1 MAKVTKVMLVGL
13 SLLALLLAYSI
24 GENNGRNAE
33 KGLVAS
39 AYQSALSKQVTAV
52 CGDTFGSPTQIESV
66 FGVPVSL
73 DVATSNV
80 SGQVV
85 CAYNAQRHV
94 LVLIAVD
101 TKPSSLIGK
110 NHVTSEN
117 EVTYHGTHGQ
127 VWVLA
132 ASTNPALAMT
142 RKYDA
147 YLFTVATKL

>member
-1 MAKVTKVMLVGL
+1 MIAGL

-33 KGLVAS
+33 RSLVAN
-39 AYQSALSKQVTAV
+39 AYQSAVSQQVTAV
-52 CGDTFGSPTQIESV
+52 CGRTFGTPAQIASV
-66 FGVPVSL
+66 FGVSVSL

-80 SGQVV
+80 SGQAI
-85 CAYNAQRHV
+85 CAYSTGHHN

-101 TKPSSLIGK
+101 TKPSSLVGK

-117 EVTYHGTHGQ
+117 EVTYRGSHGQ
-127 VWVLA
+127 VWVVA
-132 ASTNPALAMT
+132 ASTDPSLAIT

-147 YLFTVATKL
+147 YLFTVATRL